1 MVYCL
6 RPQHRNRTS
15 YIMKKTLFTLLCC
28 LIFGSLNAEDRTYD
42 VEIIIFENSRGPISN
57 TNYWKPEILVP
68 NLSNTLAFPEDEAA
82 EGHPSAPS
90 SASEQQFLKLQSD
103 TYFLN
108 AQKEALSRSS
118 RYNVLTHLRWRQPG
132 LAKANAL
139 PLRIKTGTPF
149 PLYLL
154 SQPDHSLST
163 TTKHGE
169 SFFFARDR
177 QPELPDLLSP
187 VRGYPLDGSVTI
199 YLGRYLHI
207 VTDLI
212 LTLPAPDNL
221 PVSIETNQEPGARLG
236 KQSYRLNIHR
246 RMRSKEIH
254 YLDHPKFG
262 LIVYIEEFK
271 RNQDSSN

>member
-1 MVYCL
+1 
-6 RPQHRNRTS
+6 
-15 YIMKKTLFTLLCC
+15 MKKTLFTFLSC
-28 LIFGSLNAEDRTYD
+28 LIFGSLSAEDRTYD
-42 VEIIIFENSRGPISN
+42 VEMIIFENSRAPISN

-68 NLSNTLAFPEDEAA
+68 NLSNTLAFPGDEAA

-90 SASEQQFLKLQSD
+90 AASKQQFIKLKSD

-108 AQKEALSRSS
+108 TQKQALSRSS

-139 PLRIKTGTPF
+139 PLRIKAGTPF

-154 SQPDHSLST
+154 SQPGHSLST
-163 TTKHGE
+163 TTKPE
-169 SFFFARDR
+169 KNFFFARDR
-177 QPELPDLLSP
+177 QPELSELVSP
-187 VRGYPLDGSVTI
+187 IQGYPLDGSVTI

-212 LTLPAPDNL
+212 LTLPTPESL
-221 PVSIETNQEPGARLG
+221 PVSTGTIQESDVRLG

-262 LIVYIEEFK
+262 LIVYTEEFK
-271 RNQDSSN
+271 PSQDSSREES